1 MAEFWTPLKTEYL
14 TSAGVMTALAS
25 LGFYAAKW
33 ELACLGISTDQ
44 HGWWHLQ
51 WMPMQIWRAI
61 KSVQGGPPAR
71 LLFWGIMYWIYAIS
85 TLILFPFV
93 LYVTYLSFAALARF
107 VQKCAKPDGERDRHV
122 STPTFRP

>member
-93 LYVTYLSFAALARF
+93 LYVTYLSF
-107 VQKCAKPDGERDRHV
+107 VGEGPPWRVLSRSV
-122 STPTFRP
+122 LNQMG